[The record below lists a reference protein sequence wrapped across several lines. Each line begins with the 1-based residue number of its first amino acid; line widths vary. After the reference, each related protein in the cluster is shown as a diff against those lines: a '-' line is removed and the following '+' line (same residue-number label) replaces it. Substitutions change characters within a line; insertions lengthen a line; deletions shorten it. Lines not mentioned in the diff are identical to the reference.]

1 MDNEKFLS
9 PETILTPNE
18 KEMIDM
24 QFGDGAKLS
33 MDYVNAYVMIDFCR
47 QLSRFEEMKPVQT
60 YEKYFSGEG
69 KNPNILPY
77 VLKLSDTK
85 AVEDLNKLVL
95 EFNGSLERI
104 KEEKDIEA
112 VKEFLKNIDILL
124 KEKK

>member
-1 MDNEKFLS
+1 MEKFK
-9 PETILTPNE
+9 PEEIGLPIEE
-18 KEMIDM
+18 KNQIDM
-24 QFGDGAKLS
+24 QFGGGVKLS
-33 MDYVNAYVMIDFCR
+33 ADYINAYVMIDFCR
-47 QLSRFEEMKPVQT
+47 QLPRFEEMKPVQT

-85 AVEDLNKLVL
+85 AVEDLNKLVID
-95 EFNGSLERI
+95 FNSDLGRI

-112 VKEFLKNIDILL
+112 VKEFLNKIGNLM